1 MRLHWANLRFAFHH
15 QRVARGRKQVV
26 NLLDHLAVLAVV
38 HAELLKPVVQ
48 VGEHLE
54 SPRLHALQHVHQ
66 PGFDSV
72 GAIVKS
78 RAILE
83 HQQASGGVL
92 LCQLLTAAFIVLQ
105 SVMWPSSRHPRPP
118 CLDRSRVDD
127 RRGLAHAVGL
137 VHIDAVRVTVP
148 CQLHRGGR
156 VVPSKVQAVDAR
168 PVGRHGKRR
177 DGYGAVFNREDAAT
191 AQCRNTFGACLTLM
205 RRVALYDSALLF
217 VAVVV
222 HVVNRHVRDGSVGA
236 CLGDEPGDHLRHS
249 QQRGERH
256 VGHAARGIGAGQP
269 FGVNV

>member
-72 GAIVKS
+72 GAVIE
-78 RAILE
+78 RCPLLE
-83 HQQASGGVL
+83 HQQAGGRIL
-92 LCQLLTAAFIVLQ
+92 FGQLLAAALVVLQ
-105 SVMWPSSRHPRPP
+105 AVMWPGGWNPCAPR
-118 CLDRSRVDD
+118 LHRRRVDD
-127 RRGLAHAVGL
+127 WRGLAHAVGL
-137 VHIDAVRVTVP
+137 VHINAVRVTVP

-156 VVPSKVQAVDAR
+156 VVPAKVQAVDAR

-191 AQCRNTFGACLTLM
+191 AQCRNTFCACLTLM

-236 CLGDEPGDHLRHS
+236 GLSDEPGDHLRHA

-256 VGHAARGIGAGQP
+256 VGHAARGVGAGQP